1 MGIKTALHAA
11 RWIAIGVS
19 ILIAPIAMAA
29 SRAPTP
35 KECAAHP
42 TDSAVKGG
50 CIVINRG
57 LGNCMACHVIAGT
70 TMDGNV
76 GPALK
81 NMREH
86 FPNKAALAAQLY
98 DPTIKNPQTA
108 MPPFGKNHILTKAQ
122 IREVVDFLWT
132 L

>member
-1 MGIKTALHAA
+1 MGTRTALHAA
-11 RWIAIGVS
+11 RWIAIGVGA
-19 ILIAPIAMAA
+19 LLAPMAMAA
-29 SRAPTP
+29 GRAPTP

-42 TDSAVKGG
+42 MNSAVKGG
-50 CIVINRG
+50 CIVINRH

-70 TMDGNV
+70 TMDGNI

-81 NMREH
+81 HLDRH

-98 DPTIKNPQTA
+98 DPTINNPHTA
-108 MPPFGKNHILTKAQ
+108 MPPFGKDHILTKAQ

>member
-1 MGIKTALHAA
+1 MGTMTALRAVRGLA
-11 RWIAIGVS
+11 VGVG
-19 ILIAPIAMAA
+19 LLLAPLAMAA
-29 SRAPTP
+29 GRAPTP

-42 TDSAVKGG
+42 TNPAVKGG
-50 CIVINRG
+50 CIVINRA

-76 GPALK
+76 GPAL
-81 NMREH
+81 RDLSRR
-86 FPNKAALAAQLY
+86 FPNKQALFEQIY
-98 DPTIKNPQTA
+98 DPTINDPYTA
-108 MPPFGKNHILTKAQ
+108 MPPFGKDHILTKAQ